1 MFLCIQ
7 QLAFVLVMAAN
18 GSTTGSPRQLKKNL
32 DRTQK
37 NDPIIIFKK
46 IDQTQNV
53 ITCELVL
60 FTKEQPNYESA
71 NKGECGSSLIRHI
84 DAYLHTLNGT
94 AAIVSADP
102 GD

>member
-1 MFLCIQ
+1 MT
-7 QLAFVLVMAAN
+7 QLNF
-18 GSTTGSPRQLKKNL
+18 K
-32 DRTQK
+32 
-37 NDPIIIFKK
+37 KK

-84 DAYLHTLNGT
+84 DAYLHTLNSHCCDIPG
-94 AAIVSADP
+94 DP
-102 GD
+102 GDLKHGRLRFAL